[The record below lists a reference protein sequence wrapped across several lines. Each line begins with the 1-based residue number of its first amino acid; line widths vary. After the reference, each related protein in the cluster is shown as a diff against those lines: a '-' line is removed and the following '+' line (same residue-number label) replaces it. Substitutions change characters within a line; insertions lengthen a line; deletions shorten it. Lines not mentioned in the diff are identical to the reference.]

1 MRLNYL
7 DPAVFLRSN
16 IQPFASLWQFKT
28 VPSIVIFSLSWP
40 ERLKVLKDWNLFCTI
55 SVPLQH
61 WGQCWVRVITV
72 QTLQIWTERMYFTE
86 LTCNPSVISSDHPT
100 SILHSHIQTYA
111 HSSANDPLRPKKGSC
126 NHQEG
131 KHSLPTPTQENHIL
145 VSLNSLS
152 FSWGCPSFPPQG
164 SHPQAARSTT
174 FITKIHTRPFPSK

>member
-72 QTLQIWTERMYFTE
+72 QTLQIWTERMEILPQPSLEGQVEVRPGRVLKKEWYFIQIEVLIKNWGMKSQDVFGRTHKNFSITREQISPEAEERFVCGECVREAVGTHPDWFKTE
-86 LTCNPSVISSDHPT
+86 CI
-100 SILHSHIQTYA
+100 
-111 HSSANDPLRPKKGSC
+111 
-126 NHQEG
+126 
-131 KHSLPTPTQENHIL
+131 
-145 VSLNSLS
+145 
-152 FSWGCPSFPPQG
+152 F
-164 SHPQAARSTT
+164 
-174 FITKIHTRPFPSK
+174 